1 MLRLLIYDIEP
12 DRVRT
17 KIAKAC
23 GDYGLERI
31 QYSAFWGE
39 LSDNRCEELM
49 LKCRELLEDE
59 PGRIHI
65 FSICAGCR
73 ERLREYATEGYQID
87 VDGPPDPSATVLFL
101 PTRPRK
107 EPWRGEIIPG
117 DVAEGRALSAPE
129 APADAPERVNP
140 FDDD

>member
-59 PGRIHI
+59 PGRVHI
-65 FSICAGCR
+65 FSICGSCR
-73 ERLREYATEGYQID
+73 ERLREYATEGYQMD
-87 VDGPPDPSATVLFL
+87 SDGPPDHSAAVIFL
-101 PTRPRK
+101 PTTPAK
-107 EPWRGEIIPG
+107 QPWRGEI
-117 DVAEGRALSAPE
+117 VQGRSPE
-129 APADAPERVNP
+129 EYESPEPDIADQPAQRINP